1 MNVKIIDRPERPIET
16 IYRAFRVCY
25 SKDVPTEIEI
35 PQKDFYPKGATEPLC
50 KVSDNKKM
58 VEFIKDKMN
67 LGHESPLEHASFT
80 FAIEGVSRALSH
92 QLVRHRIASYSQQSQ
107 RYCKL
112 NQFEYVI
119 PPEIEKDFVLK
130 GIFINHMEDSQL
142 AYERLVK
149 KLKSNGRTEKEA
161 IEDARYVFPNACCT
175 NLVVTMNGRG
185 LRNFLS
191 ERTCKMAQWEI
202 RELANKMLEEAE
214 KIIPFVGYKAKKCGV
229 TCFQC
234 KVGD

>member
-1 MNVKIIDRPERPIET
+1 MNVKIIDKSERPIET

-25 SKDVPTEIEI
+25 SKDVPTEIEV
-35 PQKDFYPKGATEPLC
+35 PQHDFYPENATEPLC
-50 KVSDNKKM
+50 KVNDNKKM
-58 VEFIKDKMN
+58 IEFIKDKMD
-67 LGHESPLEHASFT
+67 LGHESPLEHCSFT

-92 QLVRHRIASYSQQSQ
+92 QLVRHRLASPSQQSQ

-112 NQFEYVI
+112 DQFEYVI
-119 PPEIEKDFVLK
+119 PPEIAKDFVLCN
-130 GIFINHMEDSQL
+130 IFMKQMQDEQFTYN
-142 AYERLVK
+142 RLVAG
-149 KLKSNGRTEKEA
+149 LKANGRTEKEA

-175 NLVVTMNGRG
+175 NLVMTFN
-185 LRNFLS
+185 LRSFRHFLA
-191 ERTCKMAQWEI
+191 ERLCIAAQWEI

-214 KIIPFVGYKAKKCGV
+214 KIVPFVGYKAKKCRV